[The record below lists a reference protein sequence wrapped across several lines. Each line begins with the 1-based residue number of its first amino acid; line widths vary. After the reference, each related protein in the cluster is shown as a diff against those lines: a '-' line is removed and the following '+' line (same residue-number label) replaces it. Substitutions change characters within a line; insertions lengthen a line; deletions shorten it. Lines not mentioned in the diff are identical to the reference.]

1 MNKVEL
7 NIIGLTYSQ
16 SHNSAYALLLGEI
29 DGVRRLPIVIG
40 RYEAQSIA
48 IAIEDGLVPERPL
61 SHDLFT
67 TIALTFNLYLKSV
80 IIHKLKEGVFYS
92 YLVFE
97 QDGITNQID
106 SRTSDAVA
114 LALRFNCPIFTYEEI
129 LKKAGIVLDENSRND
144 EKPIKLKKVNIK
156 IKHKSSGEKIKQV
169 NLISISKRELEKQ
182 LIVAIEKEN
191 YERAVSLRDEINR
204 RKNYK

>member
-16 SHNSAYALLLGEI
+16 SQNSAYALLLGEI
-29 DGVRRLPIVIG
+29 DGKRRLPIVIG
-40 RYEAQSIA
+40 RFEAQSIA
-48 IAIEDGLVPERPL
+48 IAIEDGLVPDRPL

-92 YLVFE
+92 YLNFE

-114 LALRFNCPIFTYEEI
+114 LALRFNCPIFTSEEI
-129 LKKAGIVLDENSRND
+129 LKKAGVVLNENTRID
-144 EKPIKLKKVNIK
+144 EKSIQIKKVNK
-156 IKHKSSGEKIKQV
+156 KNKHKSSAEKNKEI
-169 NLISISKRELEKQ
+169 NLISISEIELKKQ
-182 LIVAIEKEN
+182 LKVAIEKED
-191 YERAVSLRDEINR
+191 YKKAASLRDEINR
-204 RKNYK
+204 RNHYK